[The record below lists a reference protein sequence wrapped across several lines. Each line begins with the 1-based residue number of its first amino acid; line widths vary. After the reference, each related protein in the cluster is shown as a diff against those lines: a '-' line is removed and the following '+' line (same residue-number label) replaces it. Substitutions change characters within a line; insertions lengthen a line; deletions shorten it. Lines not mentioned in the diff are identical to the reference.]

1 MRDTSEIHDE
11 IHDEMGMRY
20 MYMYLKF
27 IQGLEIHP
35 GRK

>member
-1 MRDTSEIHDE
+1 MMRY
-11 IHDEMGMRY
+11 MMRWVGMRY